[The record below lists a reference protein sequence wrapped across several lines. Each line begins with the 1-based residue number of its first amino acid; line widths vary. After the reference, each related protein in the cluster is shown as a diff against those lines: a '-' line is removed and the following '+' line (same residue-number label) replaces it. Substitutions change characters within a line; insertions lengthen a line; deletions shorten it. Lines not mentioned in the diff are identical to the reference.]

1 MKLEINSEINL
12 EPKDFIF
19 LLRNLLY
26 NGCMLSF
33 KAKGKSMRPFI
44 MDGNKITARPAI
56 SSQLSRGDVI
66 LYRRDDSVAVHRF
79 FGLNKN
85 GIGTLLI
92 VKGDCQSI
100 FEIVR
105 EEDLLGKVAAIE
117 IKGKIIK
124 FDNSLI
130 RLIGTLI
137 SLIIL
142 PLIMLRDKVYFN

>member
-1 MKLEINSEINL
+1 MKFELNNEVNLNS
-12 EPKDFIF
+12 KDFIV
-19 LLRNLLY
+19 LLRDLLY
-26 NGCMLSF
+26 NGYVLTF

-44 MDGNKITARPAI
+44 IDGSKISARSAI

-66 LYRRDDSVAVHRF
+66 LYSRDDSVVVHRF
-79 FGLNKN
+79 FGLNRN
-85 GIGTLLI
+85 GANTLLI
-92 VKGDCQSI
+92 ARGDCQSI